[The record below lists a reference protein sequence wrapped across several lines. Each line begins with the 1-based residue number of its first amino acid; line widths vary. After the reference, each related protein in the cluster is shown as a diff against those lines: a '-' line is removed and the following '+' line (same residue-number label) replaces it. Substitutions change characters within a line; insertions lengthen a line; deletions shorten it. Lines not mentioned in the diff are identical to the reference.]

1 MTALKITYNLCFITH
16 HVESRQQLSVSSW
29 SFVDSISELHK
40 YANLPR
46 NQNTQSTLV
55 DQIINFLTGK
65 REKNWQK
72 WKRRKPKRG
81 YCNVPQNDAN
91 CKKLHERISGGQVSM
106 LWRCAMQVSCAQWKK
121 LSNDTPADYI
131 WCCLHCSWI
140 LDCKHF
146 NKCYLEKRLL
156 CVLKGPSVLT

>member
-29 SFVDSISELHK
+29 SFVDSISEQHK

-55 DQIINFLTGK
+55 DQIINVLTGK

-72 WKRRKPKRG
+72 WKRLKPRRG

-91 CKKLHERISGGQVSM
+91 CHISGFLGVKLVCYDGM
-106 LWRCAMQVSCAQWKK
+106 RCK
-121 LSNDTPADYI
+121 LAVHNGKNDQMTPLRITSGVAYI
-131 WCCLHCSWI
+131 AA
-140 LDCKHF
+140 KF
-146 NKCYLEKRLL
+146 
-156 CVLKGPSVLT
+156 